1 MTSRYQIETQSA
13 EENEPIQD
21 PSDTIFT
28 VIGLFLV
35 MVLVWVT
42 IKGKLR
48 DWLMK

>member
-1 MTSRYQIETQSA
+1 MTALLQTQPEQS
-13 EENEPIQD
+13 EESKEVQD
-21 PSDTIFT
+21 PSDAIFT

-35 MVLVWVT
+35 MVLIWVT